1 MRVLG
6 IIWRLIAIPLT
17 LGLIAFLI
25 IALMNPEMQS
35 LVLPLYIGCYVLSL
49 STVIRWAHS
58 IAKYSHPF
66 LKFLAY
72 LLAVVIGV
80 VLVPVTVIASVFGRF
95 YRIFVRTADYVDI
108 TEDDPETRRRKLDEE
123 IRGDMREAIWNVSS
137 RRAIEQILDES
148 YKGEVKID
156 NGEVI
161 KVMKQVALIKLSGKK
176 YVLLSPKMENEDELD
191 QAENKAVAYAIA
203 PVPPVGKMALV
214 EVTDPKL
221 YRRIF
226 AVYESLVAERLIYGK

>member
-17 LGLIAFLI
+17 LGLTAFLI

-35 LVLPLYIGCYVLSL
+35 FVLPLYIGCYVLSL

-80 VLVPVTVIASVFGRF
+80 ALVPITVIVSVFGRF
-95 YRIFVRTADYVDI
+95 YRIFINTPDYVDI
-108 TEDDPETRRRKLDEE
+108 TEDDPESRRRKVDEE
-123 IRGDMREAIWNVSS
+123 IRAQMRETIWNVSS

-148 YKGEVKID
+148 YKGDIKID

-176 YVLLSPKMENEDELD
+176 YVLLSPKREDESEQD
-191 QAENKAVAYAIA
+191 ENKAVAYAIA
-203 PVPPVGKMALV
+203 PVPPTGSMALV
-214 EVTDPKL
+214 EITDPKL

-226 AVYESLVAERLIYGK
+226 AVYESLVAERRVYGK